1 MPLLRHS
8 IPRLP
13 VRHVYRAFPELDGYS
28 DEQCIRFM
36 KAARGTMLRRAI
48 AILAILTIFVV
59 GTIAGAIILLS
70 VVNMILPSGHTRNL
84 QLGRGLVMLCLL
96 LICTAAG
103 PILAFLMR
111 DFLIIDRIR
120 WILRS
125 RGLCQAC
132 SYSLIGLAVSPDN
145 SVTCPECA
153 ALCTVDPSLG
163 ELTTGDG
170 GTRHFKPD
178 DASHVTPPLLQRIP
192 DSIKLAAKV
201 SSRVALVLLCV
212 LAVLALAYEGTI
224 QWRAGRARAA
234 QASIRAELARLYP
247 PESQQHPSPISIVKA
262 VVERSN
268 ETYKRIITEHW
279 DASDDNRPAR
289 LDPGMI
295 HRYAQRNSPS
305 VAYYTDEQIDA
316 MKTAAE
322 LTVVQAIRDSET
334 IRLLTA
340 LHSSHALFSFD
351 TSAPLDEPLIHQ
363 STYQLG
369 YDAFQL
375 VQILEAYAETS
386 RLDNDRDG
394 FMLAAETLLALNRLF
409 THSAAGSSVFTSTH
423 CRRAITQCLSG
434 MLSRGIP
441 GEWLDELH
449 DVAHRQGFW
458 DTTDLDTTSLHLV
471 LDEFLCYYFGAP
483 DRFRLG
489 KYSAGFRR
497 FARQHWGQNRAVLGA
512 TADRIGSLRENRDA
526 IDQYYAQL
534 AQVLS
539 QPAATTAHLA
549 QGLWTPTSIILV
561 DSYTNDPSYFLTLID
576 LARINTAGFRI
587 QLAIERFQHDQMQL
601 PESLEQLVPTYLDEL
616 PIDHWGDGVFRYIKI
631 DPEKDE
637 HNRSYLLYSVGADE
651 QDDGGTP
658 HPDRARQSFLLTKP
672 VNSAFVGFDYV
683 INDPSR

>member
-234 QASIRAELARLYP
+234 QASIRAELSRLYP
-247 PESQQHPSPISIVKA
+247 PESS
-262 VVERSN
+262 
-268 ETYKRIITEHW
+268 EHRL
-279 DASDDNRPAR
+279 ASDLMNDLREHLQATYIRIRTERWSPTDEDSPSYLDFR
-289 LDPGMI
+289 TLDPRFRDVPGLKA
-295 HRYAQRNSPS
+295 HLSP
-305 VAYYTDEQIDA
+305 EQIQA
-316 MKTAAE
+316 MYAVAE
-322 LTVVQAIRDSET
+322 LTLLQAIDDPET
-334 IRLLTA
+334 TGYLTA
-340 LHSSHALFSFD
+340 LRSSKALLSLD
-351 TSAPLDEPLIHQ
+351 VSPESGDPLVHQ
-363 STYQLG
+363 PIAHLAYRN
-369 YDAFQL
+369 YEL
-375 VQILEAYAETS
+375 VPFLEAYAKHAIES
-386 RLDNDRDG
+386 GNHSD
-394 FMLAAETLLALNRLF
+394 FLLAMESLFAIDRLM
-409 THSAAGSSVFTSTH
+409 THATIGSSIFTSVQV
-423 CRRAITQCLSG
+423 RRVIALALTRVLSCPV
-434 MLSRGIP
+434 P
-441 GEWLDELH
+441 GEWLDDVQMAAERQRFGTLADIDVTALRMAFDELVCH
-449 DVAHRQGFW
+449 FFAD
-458 DTTDLDTTSLHLV
+458 
-471 LDEFLCYYFGAP
+471 P
-483 DRFRLG
+483 DRYRFGKRSWSFNDYARNYLSQQAVRPALIPGRLG
-489 KYSAGFRR
+489 
-497 FARQHWGQNRAVLGA
+497 
-512 TADRIGSLRENRDA
+512 TLRENRAAMEAYCDKIA
-526 IDQYYAQL
+526 HAL
-534 AQVLS
+534 H
-539 QPAATTAHLA
+539 QPAVLTAHLA
-549 QGLWTPTSIILV
+549 KGLHTPTSLLLV
-561 DSYTNDPSYFLTLID
+561 DAHAYDPSFFLMHID
-576 LARINTAGFRI
+576 TIRIDVAGFRI
-587 QLAIERFQHDQMQL
+587 QLAIERFRHDQLRL
-601 PESLEQLVPTYLDEL
+601 PESLEQLVPTYLDTL
-616 PIDHWGDGVFRYIKI
+616 PIDHWGDGVFRYIRI

-672 VNSAFVGFDYV
+672 VNSAFVGFDDV